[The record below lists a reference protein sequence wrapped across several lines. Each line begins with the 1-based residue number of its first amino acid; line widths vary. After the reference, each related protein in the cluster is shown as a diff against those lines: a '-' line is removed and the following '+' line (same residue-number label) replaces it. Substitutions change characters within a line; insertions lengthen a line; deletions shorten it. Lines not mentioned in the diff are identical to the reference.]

1 MQFKLNSILLALIGF
16 IAIPSGLLAQQSN
29 TNIELKEL
37 PTAPKLLP
45 YSNPFV
51 EDDGSV
57 ASDSATRENLTSKS
71 LQKDVMEKITEV
83 YRVHIKSMEAQL
95 NSNPVRAEKF
105 IIEGLNGLQDL
116 LDEYPEVQANE
127 RFGEVYRSV
136 MTEYRQFYGITNPE
150 NKVKGEI
157 FAIQDEMYAEE
168 GDWMKERYKVPK
180 NLPLDR
186 TEVPLLQ
193 NNKVNRYLTYF
204 SMKRPNVMEHW
215 LKRSEKYF
223 PMMKRIFE
231 EENVPVELIH
241 LSMIESGL
249 NPRAQSWASAVGMW
263 QFIRATGSMYGLDV
277 NWWIDERR
285 DPEKATRAAAQHLN
299 DLYEVWG
306 DWHLALAGYNISP
319 RGLKHAI
326 RRAGGKEDYWAA
338 SPYLPSETR
347 NYVPS
352 FIAATMI
359 EMNPEAFGF
368 KKRYVTTH
376 LGYDDK

>member
-71 LQKDVMEKITEV
+71 VQKDVMEKITEV

-168 GDWMKERYKVPK
+168 GDWMKERY
-180 NLPLDR
+180 
-186 TEVPLLQ
+186 
-193 NNKVNRYLTYF
+193 
-204 SMKRPNVMEHW
+204 
-215 LKRSEKYF
+215 
-223 PMMKRIFE
+223 
-231 EENVPVELIH
+231 
-241 LSMIESGL
+241 
-249 NPRAQSWASAVGMW
+249 
-263 QFIRATGSMYGLDV
+263 
-277 NWWIDERR
+277 
-285 DPEKATRAAAQHLN
+285 
-299 DLYEVWG
+299 
-306 DWHLALAGYNISP
+306 
-319 RGLKHAI
+319 
-326 RRAGGKEDYWAA
+326 
-338 SPYLPSETR
+338 
-347 NYVPS
+347 
-352 FIAATMI
+352 
-359 EMNPEAFGF
+359 
-368 KKRYVTTH
+368 
-376 LGYDDK
+376 